1 MLKAS
6 AGDSLKEKP
15 LIPKGLTLLEIASRF
30 EKGQVNYKNHP
41 NLKSV
46 WGIFSSNIFSYFN
59 LILFVLAALLLSIK
73 SFENMVFVIIMVL
86 NTAIGIIQELKA
98 RKTIMN
104 LTLLSQPT
112 ALVRRQGFEIE
123 IATDQLVLD
132 DIYLLQG
139 GKQVV
144 ADSIIQNGELTVSE
158 ANLTGES
165 DAIVKKVN
173 DKILSGSFV
182 ISGTADALIVAVG
195 KDNYIETLSDKIKT
209 LGKPNSEIL
218 KSLKKLLKFIGVI
231 IVPLGLMTFYTAF
244 LKSEM
249 DYLPDF
255 LANSELYHDALK
267 KMAGA
272 MVAMVPSGLFL
283 LTTITFAS
291 SVVKLAK
298 HQTLVQELYSIETL
312 SRVDLVCLDK
322 TGTITDG
329 TMKVDS
335 YVWIEPEKDEPAVD
349 LPVEEE
355 IHIASVK
362 PSIDIKT
369 IIASMNYALKD
380 NNQTAMALKN
390 YFGSKRKLRSRVILP
405 FESANKYS
413 AVSFDEG
420 TYAIGAP
427 ELVFKGKYMHIR
439 KQVEKYARLGKRVLL
454 FAKAD
459 AIGDKRITGSVE
471 PIALIL
477 INDTIRETAK
487 ATLDEFQEAGVG
499 IKVISGDNAITVSE
513 VAARAGVPKANKY
526 LSLEKIDDDKL
537 REICEDYTVFGRVTP
552 HQKQVLIETFKQN
565 KHKVAMIGDGV
576 NDVLALKAADC
587 SVAIASGSEAA
598 RNISHLVLMNDD
610 FASLPKVV
618 KQGRQIVNNMQNAS
632 VLYLVKTM
640 YTILLT
646 MIVLM
651 TANIYPFEPVQMFV
665 IETFI
670 IGIPSFFIALEP
682 NESRFEGKFLWNVF
696 KNVIPGT
703 ILVIANLIG
712 VYVFASQWPSI
723 TQGEISTVGI
733 IAATFAYLLVLVN
746 VSQPLNKRRS
756 FVVIAAA
763 IVSAFCFVVLGE
775 RFFKLSTLTIPSIL
789 LLILLM
795 QSTYLIMSIYKQKL
809 IKFWV

>member
-1 MLKAS
+1 
-6 AGDSLKEKP
+6 LKEKP
-15 LIPKGLTLLEIASRF
+15 IIPKGLTVLEVAIRF
-30 EKGQVNYKNHP
+30 EKGQVNYQSHP

-46 WGIFSSNIFSYFN
+46 GGIFASNIFSYFN
-59 LILFVLAALLLSIK
+59 LILVVLALLLLSIR

-86 NTAIGIIQELKA
+86 NTSIGIIQELKA
-98 RKTIMN
+98 RKTIMS
-104 LTLLSQPT
+104 LSLLSQPT
-112 ALVRRQGFEIE
+112 AMVRRQGLEVE
-123 IATDQLVLD
+123 VATDELVLD

-139 GKQVV
+139 GKQIV
-144 ADSIIQNGELTVSE
+144 ADSILLNGELTVSE
-158 ANLTGES
+158 ANITGES
-165 DAIVKKVN
+165 DPIVKKMN
-173 DKILSGSFV
+173 DKVLSGSFV
-182 ISGTADALIVAVG
+182 ISGTADALIFAVG
-195 KDNYIETLSDKIKT
+195 NDNYIETLSDKIRT

-218 KSLKKLLKFIGVI
+218 ISLKRLLQFIGVI

-244 LKSEM
+244 MKSEI

-255 LANSELYHDALK
+255 LSNSELYHDALK
-267 KMAGA
+267 KMAGS

-291 SVVKLAK
+291 SVVKLSK
-298 HQTLVQELYSIETL
+298 HHTLVQELYSIETL
-312 SRVDLVCLDK
+312 SRVDLICLDK

-335 YVWIEPEKDEPAVD
+335 YVWIEPDKEEPAVD
-349 LPVEEE
+349 LPIEEE
-355 IHIASVK
+355 IHLDSVK
-362 PSIDIKT
+362 PSVDINT

-380 NNQTAMALKN
+380 NNQTADALKK
-390 YFGSKRKLRSRVILP
+390 YFGTKRKLRSKVVLP

-413 AVSFDEG
+413 AVTFDEG

-427 ELVFKGKYMHIR
+427 ELVYKGKYMHIR
-439 KQVEKYARLGKRVLL
+439 KQVEKYARQGKRVLL
-454 FAKAD
+454 FAKAG
-459 AIGDKRITGSVE
+459 AIGDKKITGNVE
-471 PIALIL
+471 PIALVL
-477 INDTIRETAK
+477 INDTIRHTAK

-499 IKVISGDNAITVSE
+499 IKVISGDNAMTVSE

-526 LSLEKIDDDKL
+526 ISLEKIDDDKL
-537 REICEDYTVFGRVTP
+537 REICEEYTVFGRVTP

-646 MIVLM
+646 LIVLS

-682 NESRFEGKFLWNVF
+682 NEARFEGKFMRNVF

-703 ILVIANLIG
+703 LLVIANLIG
-712 VYVFASQWPSI
+712 VYYFASQWPSI

-756 FVVIAAA
+756 FIVITAGL
-763 IVSAFCFVVLGE
+763 ISAFCFVVLGQQ
-775 RFFKLSTLTIPSIL
+775 FFKLSALTIPSIL

-795 QSTYLIMSIYKQKL
+795 QSTYLIMSIYHRKL

>member
-1 MLKAS
+1 
-6 AGDSLKEKP
+6 
-15 LIPKGLTLLEIASRF
+15 
-30 EKGQVNYKNHP
+30 
-41 NLKSV
+41 
-46 WGIFSSNIFSYFN
+46 
-59 LILFVLAALLLSIK
+59 
-73 SFENMVFVIIMVL
+73 
-86 NTAIGIIQELKA
+86 
-98 RKTIMN
+98 
-104 LTLLSQPT
+104 
-112 ALVRRQGFEIE
+112 
-123 IATDQLVLD
+123 
-132 DIYLLQG
+132 
-139 GKQVV
+139 
-144 ADSIIQNGELTVSE
+144 
-158 ANLTGES
+158 
-165 DAIVKKVN
+165 
-173 DKILSGSFV
+173 
-182 ISGTADALIVAVG
+182 
-195 KDNYIETLSDKIKT
+195 
-209 LGKPNSEIL
+209 
-218 KSLKKLLKFIGVI
+218 VI

-244 LKSEM
+244 MKSEI

-255 LANSELYHDALK
+255 LSNAVLYHDALK
-267 KMAGA
+267 KMAGS
-272 MVAMVPSGLFL
+272 MVAMVPPGLFL

-291 SVVKLAK
+291 SVVKLSK
-298 HQTLVQELYSIETL
+298 HHTLVQELYSIETL
-312 SRVDLVCLDK
+312 ARVDLVCLDK

-335 YVWIEPEKDEPAVD
+335 YVWIEADKEEPAVD
-349 LPVEEE
+349 LPIEEE
-355 IHIASVK
+355 IHLESVK
-362 PSIDIKT
+362 PSVDITT

-380 NNQTAMALKN
+380 NNQTAEALKK
-390 YFGSKRKLRSRVILP
+390 YFGFKRKLRSKAILP

-413 AVSFDEG
+413 AVTFDEG

-427 ELVFKGKYMHIR
+427 ELVYKGKYMHIR
-439 KQVEKYARLGKRVLL
+439 KQVEKYARQGKRVLL
-454 FAKAD
+454 FAKAG
-459 AIGDKRITGSVE
+459 AIGDKKITGNVE

-477 INDTIRETAK
+477 INDTIRSTAK
-487 ATLDEFQEAGVG
+487 ATLDEFQAAGVG
-499 IKVISGDNAITVSE
+499 IKVISGDNAMTVSE
-513 VAARAGVPKANKY
+513 VASRAGVPKANKFI
-526 LSLEKIDDDKL
+526 SLDKIDDDKL
-537 REICEDYTVFGRVTP
+537 KEICEDYTVFGRVTP
-552 HQKQVLIETFKQN
+552 HQKQILIETFKQN

-646 MIVLM
+646 LIVLS
-651 TANIYPFEPVQMFV
+651 TANIFPFEPVQMFV

-682 NESRFEGKFLWNVF
+682 NEARFEGKFLRNVF

-703 ILVIANLIG
+703 LLVIANLIG
-712 VYVFASQWPSI
+712 VYYFASQWPSI

-756 FVVIAAA
+756 IIVISAGL
-763 IVSAFCFVVLGE
+763 ISAFCFVVLGQQ
-775 RFFKLSTLTIPSIL
+775 FFKLSALTIPSIL

-795 QSTYLIMSIYKQKL
+795 QSTYLIMSIYQRKL

>member
-1 MLKAS
+1 M
-6 AGDSLKEKP
+6 KEKSM
-15 LIPKGLTLLEIASRF
+15 ISKGLSVQEVALRF

-46 WGIFSSNIFSYFN
+46 GGILASNILSYFN
-59 LILFVLAALLLSIK
+59 LILFVLAVLLLSIK
-73 SFENMVFVIIMVL
+73 SYENMVFVIIMVL

-112 ALVRRQGFEIE
+112 AVVRRQGIE
-123 IATDQLVLD
+123 TVVATDALVID
-132 DIYLLQG
+132 DVYLLQA

-144 ADSIIQNGELTVSE
+144 ADSIIIAGELTVSE

-182 ISGTADALIVAVG
+182 ISGNADAVIVAVG

-218 KSLKKLLKFIGVI
+218 LSLKKLLKFIGAI
-231 IVPLGLMTFYTAF
+231 IIPLGLMTFYTAF
-244 LKSEM
+244 MKSNM

-255 LANSELYHDALK
+255 IKNAELYHEALK
-267 KMAGA
+267 KMAGS

-298 HQTLVQELYSIETL
+298 NQTLVQELYSIETL
-312 SRVDLVCLDK
+312 ARVDLVCLDK

-335 YVWIEPEKDEPAVD
+335 YVWIETEKEEPSLD
-349 LPVEEE
+349 LPIEED
-355 IHIASVK
+355 IHSEDVK
-362 PSIDIKT
+362 PLVDIRT

-380 NNQTAMALKN
+380 NNQTAEALKK
-390 YFGSKRKLRSRVILP
+390 YFGIKRKLRARNILP

-413 AVSFDEG
+413 AVTFDEG
-420 TYAIGAP
+420 TYVIGAP
-427 ELVFKGKYMHIR
+427 ELVFKGKYMQIR
-439 KQVEKYARLGKRVLL
+439 KQVEKYARQGKRVLL
-454 FAKAD
+454 FAKAQS
-459 AIGDKRITGSVE
+459 IGEKRITGAVE

-487 ATLDEFQEAGVG
+487 ATLDEFQAAGVG

-513 VAARAGVPKANKY
+513 VAQRAGVPKAHKF

-537 REICEDYTVFGRVTP
+537 KEIAEDYTVFGRVTP
-552 HQKQVLIETFKQN
+552 HQKQILIETFKQN
-565 KHKVAMIGDGV
+565 RHKVAMIGDGV

-646 MIVLM
+646 LIVLM

-682 NESRFEGKFLWNVF
+682 NELRFEGKFLKNVF

-703 ILVIANLIG
+703 ILIIANLIG

-746 VSQPLNKRRS
+746 VSEPLNPRRS
-756 FVVIAAA
+756 VLVISAG
-763 IVSAFCFVVLGE
+763 IISAFCFVVLGE
-775 RFFKLSTLTIPSIL
+775 KFFKLSTLTIPSIL

-795 QSTYLIMSIYKQKL
+795 QSTYLIMSIYKRKL